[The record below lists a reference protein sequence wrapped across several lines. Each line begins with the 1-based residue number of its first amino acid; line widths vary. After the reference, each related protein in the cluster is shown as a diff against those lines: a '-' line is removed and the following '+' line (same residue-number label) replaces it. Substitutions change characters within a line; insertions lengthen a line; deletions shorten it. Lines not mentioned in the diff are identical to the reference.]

1 MTMMVPADFY
11 FNGNIEAMRASTFNA
26 KDKAFISKKLREKLI
41 TKIHPTQL
49 HTNKMGQKSI

>member
-26 KDKAFISKKLREKLI
+26 KDKAFISK
-41 TKIHPTQL
+41 
-49 HTNKMGQKSI
+49 N